1 MRNYL
6 GVLHSLLTYAEKR
19 DWIASKL
26 QSDEGPARRRRR
38 SSPGPAST
46 QMTTRTRRRRL
57 VAEWLS
63 LEQEHFAAY
72 LAGALTFHE
81 QRRARLAGL
90 LAFLGVRLCHG
101 TTGSAVPDILRALKG
116 ARRPYDDAVPA
127 LDDLAQAGV
136 SVNVLTNGQDAQ
148 QRAKLQAVGLLAR
161 FDCVMASS
169 TLPAAKPVAEAF
181 IAACERVGRSPH
193 EVYYVGDDLRT
204 DALAA
209 TQARV
214 RGVWL
219 NRRAE
224 RPEQHP
230 GQTVASLS
238 EVSALVLA
246 RAP

>member
-1 MRNYL
+1 ML
-6 GVLHSLLTYAEKR
+6 PAVLFDLDGTLLDHKAAAQTAVVAWACEHA
-19 DWIASKL
+19 DAHPHP
-26 QSDEGPARRRRR
+26 EEA
-38 SSPGPAST
+38 
-46 QMTTRTRRRRL
+46 L
-57 VAEWLS
+57 VAEWLR

-72 LAGALTFHE
+72 LAGALTFYE

-90 LAFLGVRLCHG
+90 MAFLG
-101 TTGSAVPDILRALKG
+101 RAALPQHELDLLFQAYLGHYRG
-116 ARRPYDDAVPA
+116 AWRPYDDAVPA

-136 SVNVLTNGQDAQ
+136 SVGVLTNGQDAQ

-193 EVYYVGDDLRT
+193 EVFYVGDDLRT

-209 TQARV
+209 TQAGL

-224 RPEQHP
+224 RPQQHP

-238 EVSALVLA
+238 EVTALVLA
-246 RAP
+246 RAL